1 MIDYLRHVM
10 LGSEMSLHEEPYV
23 LTDNTYPGLAALD
36 KGGTVIAEDWTWMTH
51 DQMRRWH
58 QEDEEWWRNRKA
70 MGEERERQ
78 YYSPEASMDRLLETE
93 KKVAEVEARLQQAR
107 SDFDGHAGP
116 AGPCD

>member
-1 MIDYLRHVM
+1 
-10 LGSEMSLHEEPYV
+10 
-23 LTDNTYPGLAALD
+23 
-36 KGGTVIAEDWTWMTH
+36 MTH

-78 YYSPEASMDRLLETE
+78 YYSPEASMDRLLQSERE
-93 KKVAEVEARLQQAR
+93 LAQVEARLQQAIMAQVEAR
-107 SDFDGHAGP
+107 LP